1 MIQKINF
8 KCNKENVIKWHK
20 YQHAK
25 EGIRGNTV
33 LKLHLLTGNAKENQK
48 VVFVQ
53 KKECLEAGTKAKAE
67 YDSGGNITDCGNI
80 SYSDFLNEWFEHE
93 KPALK
98 ISTQSSY
105 TTAINKSKE
114 MIGHYK
120 LSGITPRTLNNMF
133 SELRQQG
140 YATSYIRF
148 IRRVINASLSY
159 AYDMQLIKDNPCL
172 RVKVKSTEVDKY
184 KQPKT
189 ITKGEFE
196 TIIDSIS
203 YQCKYF
209 RIPFYIGWY
218 TGLRI
223 GETLALTW
231 NDIDFDNKMI
241 NVTKTEGIAFG
252 EIRTF
257 TPKTPTAV
265 RSVLIGD
272 KLIKILKEWQAFQI
286 NQADKLK
293 TVPPDKVCT
302 RNSLVPIKDPNL
314 KQQCKKLSEQTGIPF
329 SFHVLRHTHATI
341 LIQNNVNIKEVQT
354 RLGHKNIQTTLDIYT
369 HLQPSDTINSVNVFE
384 NL

>member
-1 MIQKINF
+1 MAQISTRK
-8 KCNKENVIKWHK
+8 
-20 YQHAK
+20 
-25 EGIRGNTV
+25 RGNTWEYSFEIASV
-33 LKLHLLTGNAKENQK
+33 DGKRKRKSQGGFRT
-48 VVFVQ
+48 
-53 KKECLEAGTKAKAE
+53 KKECIAAGIQAKAE
-67 YDSGGNITDCGNI
+67 YDCGGNITDCGNI

-231 NDIDFDNKMI
+231 DDIDFDNKMI

-302 RNSLVPIKDPNL
+302 RNSLIPIKDPNL